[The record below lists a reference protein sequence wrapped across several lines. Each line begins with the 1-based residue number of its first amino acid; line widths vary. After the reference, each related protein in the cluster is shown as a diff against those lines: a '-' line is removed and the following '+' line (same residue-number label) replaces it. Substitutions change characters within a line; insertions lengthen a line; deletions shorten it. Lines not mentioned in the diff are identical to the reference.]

1 MKISVSKGKQNKI
14 HISCDGEYMF
24 TVDAEYWFSSPY
36 HGREFIEDNEELTAF
51 FEAVGSRCA
60 FIAGLRLLSYRD
72 HSSKEL
78 VTKLVQKGHKR
89 EYSESAVEK
98 LSEYGYVND
107 ERYALYLASSLL
119 ERKGMNSNA
128 IRSELLRKG
137 ISREISDNVVESLD
151 IDPVLRIIDLLNTK
165 YSRKISDEKGVK
177 RTVASLQRLGYKWSD
192 INTAFR
198 RLEIETEDTDDV

>member
-1 MKISVSKGKQNKI
+1 MKISFDKGKQNKI

-36 HGREFIEDNEELTAF
+36 HGRETIEDGEELTAF
-51 FEAVGSRCA
+51 YEAVGSRCA

-72 HSSKEL
+72 HSSREL
-78 VTKLVQKGHKR
+78 ITKLVQKGHKR
-89 EYSESAVEK
+89 QYSEVAVEK

-107 ERYALYLASSLL
+107 ERYASYLASSLF

-128 IRSELLRKG
+128 IRIELLRKG
-137 ISREISDNVVESLD
+137 IPREISDNVVESLD

>member
-107 ERYALYLASSLL
+107 ERYASYLASSLL

>member
-51 FEAVGSRCA
+51 YEAVGSRCA

>member
-1 MKISVSKGKQNKI
+1 MKISVVRGKQNKV

-36 HGREFIEDNEELTAF
+36 YGREIIDDNEELTAF
-51 FEAVGSRCA
+51 YEAVGSRCA

-78 VTKLVQKGHKR
+78 IAKLIQKGHKR
-89 EYSESAVEK
+89 EYSENAVAK

-107 ERYALYLASSLL
+107 ERYAENLANSLL
-119 ERKGMNSNA
+119 ERKGMNTNA
-128 IRSELLRKG
+128 VKSELIRKG
-137 ISREISDNVVESLD
+137 ISRDISDNIVESLD

-165 YSRKISDEKGVK
+165 YSRKISDEKGVR
-177 RTVASLQRLGYKWSD
+177 RTVAALQRLGYRWSD
-192 INTAFR
+192 INSAFR
-198 RLEIETEDTDDV
+198 RLKIETEDTDDV

>member
-1 MKISVSKGKQNKI
+1 MKISVGKGKQNKI

-36 HGREFIEDNEELTAF
+36 HGREIIDDEEELTAF
-51 FEAVGSRCA
+51 YEAVGSRCA

-78 VTKLVQKGHKR
+78 VAKLVQKGHKR
-89 EYSESAVEK
+89 EYSVNAVEK

-107 ERYALYLASSLL
+107 ERYASYLASSLS

-137 ISREISDNVVESLD
+137 ISREISDNVVELLD
-151 IDPVLRIIDLLNTK
+151 IDPVLRIIELLNTK
-165 YSRKISDEKGVK
+165 YSRKISDEKGIR

>member
-51 FEAVGSRCA
+51 YEAVGSRCA
-60 FIAGLRLLSYRD
+60 FIAGLHLLSYRD

>member
-1 MKISVSKGKQNKI
+1 MKISVAKGKQNKI

-36 HGREFIEDNEELTAF
+36 HGREIIDDEEELIAF
-51 FEAVGSRCA
+51 YEAVGSRCA

-78 VTKLVQKGHKR
+78 VAKLVQKGHKR
-89 EYSESAVEK
+89 EYSENAVEK
-98 LSEYGYVND
+98 LFKYGYVND
-107 ERYALYLASSLL
+107 ERYASYLASTLS

-128 IRSELLRKG
+128 IRNELFRKG
-137 ISREISDNVVESLD
+137 ISKEISDNVVESLD
-151 IDPVLRIIDLLNTK
+151 IDPVLRIIELLNTK
-165 YSRKISDEKGVK
+165 YSRKISDEKSVR

>member
-1 MKISVSKGKQNKI
+1 MKISVGKGKQNKI

-36 HGREFIEDNEELTAF
+36 YGREIIDDEEELTAF
-51 FEAVGSRCA
+51 YEAVGSRCA

-72 HSSKEL
+72 HSSREL
-78 VTKLVQKGHKR
+78 ITKLIQKGHKR
-89 EYSESAVEK
+89 EYSENAVSK
-98 LSEYGYVND
+98 LSEFGYVND
-107 ERYALYLASSLL
+107 ERYASYLASSLL

-165 YSRKISDEKGVK
+165 YSRKISDERGIR

-198 RLEIETEDTDDV
+198 RLEIETEDADNV

>member
-1 MKISVSKGKQNKI
+1 MKISVARGKQNKV

-36 HGREFIEDNEELTAF
+36 YGREIIDDNEELTAF
-51 FEAVGSRCA
+51 YEAVGSRCA

-78 VTKLVQKGHKR
+78 IAKLIQKGHKR
-89 EYSESAVEK
+89 EYSENAVAK

-107 ERYALYLASSLL
+107 ERYAENLANSLL
-119 ERKGMNSNA
+119 ERKGMNTNA
-128 IRSELLRKG
+128 VKSELICKG
-137 ISREISDNVVESLD
+137 ISRDISDNIVESLD

-165 YSRKISDEKGVK
+165 YSRKISDEKGVR
-177 RTVASLQRLGYKWSD
+177 RTVAALQRLGYRWSD
-192 INTAFR
+192 INSAFR
-198 RLEIETEDTDDV
+198 RLKIETEDTDDV

>member
-1 MKISVSKGKQNKI
+1 MKISVARGKQNKV

-36 HGREFIEDNEELTAF
+36 YGREIIDDNEELTAF
-51 FEAVGSRCA
+51 YEAVGSRCA

-78 VTKLVQKGHKR
+78 IAKLIQKGHKR
-89 EYSESAVEK
+89 EYSENAVAK

-107 ERYALYLASSLL
+107 ERYAENLANSLL
-119 ERKGMNSNA
+119 ERKGMNTNA
-128 IRSELLRKG
+128 VKSELIRKG
-137 ISREISDNVVESLD
+137 ISRDISDNIVESLD

-165 YSRKISDEKGVK
+165 YSRKISDEKGVR
-177 RTVASLQRLGYKWSD
+177 RTVAALQRIGYRWSD
-192 INTAFR
+192 INSAFR
-198 RLEIETEDTDDV
+198 RLKIETEDTDDV

>member
-1 MKISVSKGKQNKI
+1 MKISVARGKQNKV

-36 HGREFIEDNEELTAF
+36 YGREIIDDNEELTAF
-51 FEAVGSRCA
+51 YEAVGSRCA

-78 VTKLVQKGHKR
+78 IAKLIQKGHKR
-89 EYSESAVEK
+89 EYSENAVAK

-107 ERYALYLASSLL
+107 ERYAENLANSLL
-119 ERKGMNSNA
+119 ERKGMNTNA
-128 IRSELLRKG
+128 VKSELIRKG
-137 ISREISDNVVESLD
+137 ISRDISDNIVESLD

-165 YSRKISDEKGVK
+165 YSRKISDEKGVR
-177 RTVASLQRLGYKWSD
+177 RTVAALQRLGYRWSD
-192 INTAFR
+192 INSAFR
-198 RLEIETEDTDDV
+198 RLKIETEDTDDV

>member
-1 MKISVSKGKQNKI
+1 MKVTVVKGKQNKI

-36 HGREFIEDNEELTAF
+36 HGRETIEDDEELTAF
-51 FEAVGSRCA
+51 YQAVGSRCA

-72 HSSKEL
+72 HSSREL

-89 EYSESAVEK
+89 EYSEAAVEK

-107 ERYALYLASSLL
+107 ERYASYLASSLL

-151 IDPVLRIIDLLNTK
+151 IDPVFRIIDLLNTK

-192 INTAFR
+192 INTAFH

>member
-1 MKISVSKGKQNKI
+1 MKISVAKGKQNKI
-14 HISCDGEYMF
+14 HVSCDGEYTF

-36 HGREFIEDNEELTAF
+36 HGREIIEDDEELTAF
-51 FEAVGSRCA
+51 YEAVGSRCA

-78 VTKLVQKGHKR
+78 VSKLIQKGHRR
-89 EYSESAVEK
+89 EYSEKAVEK

-107 ERYALYLASSLL
+107 ERYASYLATSLL
-119 ERKGMNSNA
+119 ERKGMNANA

-137 ISREISDNVVESLD
+137 ISREISDNIVESLD

-177 RTVASLQRLGYKWSD
+177 RTVASLQRLGYRWSD
-192 INTAFR
+192 IRTAFR

>member
-51 FEAVGSRCA
+51 YEAVGSRCA
-60 FIAGLRLLSYRD
+60 FIACLRLLSYRD

>member
-36 HGREFIEDNEELTAF
+36 HGREFIEDNEELPAF
-51 FEAVGSRCA
+51 YEAVGSRCA

-107 ERYALYLASSLL
+107 ERYASYLASSLL

>member
-51 FEAVGSRCA
+51 YEAVGSRCA

-107 ERYALYLASSLL
+107 ERYASYLASSLL

-151 IDPVLRIIDLLNTK
+151 IDPVLRIIDLLDTK